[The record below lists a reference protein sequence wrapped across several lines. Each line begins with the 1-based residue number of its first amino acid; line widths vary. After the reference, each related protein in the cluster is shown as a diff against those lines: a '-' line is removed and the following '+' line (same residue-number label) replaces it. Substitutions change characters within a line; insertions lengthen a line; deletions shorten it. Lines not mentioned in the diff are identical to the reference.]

1 MNFPL
6 NLFLMQNQLVVEPLR
21 LEMKDLQRSFLA
33 FSRHL
38 KLTASWNS
46 SLEWCIIS
54 TWSWRVNVLFITD
67 SESSRTD
74 GVRCRTSSCAESSK
88 VEFGNAIVF
97 AGRKRLSM
105 YIAYVYEK
113 YQEIS
118 RGLKH
123 RFNFLWNRL
132 NPQFSKK
139 KNVQVRRLFS
149 FSSTKKRSYVIK
161 QGDHTGERQIK
172 HQ

>member
-33 FSRHL
+33 FSRYL
-38 KLTASWNS
+38 RLTASWNS

-97 AGRKRLSM
+97 AGRKRLSTLPM
-105 YIAYVYEK
+105 YTKNIKK
-113 YQEIS
+113 YHEGWNIDSISCEIVS
-118 RGLKH
+118 THSFR
-123 RFNFLWNRL
+123 
-132 NPQFSKK
+132 KK
-139 KNVQVRRLFS
+139 KVQVRRLFS
-149 FSSTKKRSYVIK
+149 FSSNKKRSYVIK
-161 QGDHTGERQIK
+161 QGDHTGER
-172 HQ
+172 